1 MRNLFVS
8 LHITVACLIA
18 AIAVAQAQDH
28 PKPVPVPD
36 ALRVPANAEPFLT
49 AHAIGT
55 QNYVCLPTAPAS
67 GSGSGSGSGFAFSLF
82 TPQATLSSPGQH
94 QQLATH
100 FLAPNPAENGTG
112 RPAWQDSRDGST
124 VWGKAAQQSSDAAF
138 VKPGAIPWLLLEI
151 TGTAAGPGGG
161 STLTKTAF
169 IQRVNTT
176 GGVAPSTGCESQAD
190 VGHRAFVPYTADYVF
205 FKTR

>member
-1 MRNLFVS
+1 MRNLIIAIPVVA
-8 LHITVACLIA
+8 LCTVAH
-18 AIAVAQAQDH
+18 AQDH
-28 PKPVPVPD
+28 PQPVPVPD
-36 ALRVPANAEPFLT
+36 AIRVPANAEPFLT

-55 QNYVCLPTAPAS
+55 QNYVCLPSAPAP
-67 GSGSGSGSGFAFSLF
+67 GAGTGAAPAFAFSLF
-82 TPQATLSSPGQH
+82 TPQATLSGPTHH

-100 FLAPNPAENGTG
+100 FFAPNPAENETV
-112 RPAWQDSRDGST
+112 RPAWLDSRDGST

-138 VKPGAIPWLLLEI
+138 VKPGAIPWLLLQI
-151 TGTAAGPGGG
+151 VGTAAGPGGG

-176 GGVAPSTGCESQAD
+176 GGVAPTTGCESQAD
-190 VGHRAFVPYTADYVF
+190 VGHRAFVPYTADYIF